1 MAKYSICTDTSVASW
16 GNQYAIGT
24 LENCKMRGGVK
35 DSISRIM
42 HKPDQSFTDISVR
55 SRLNGSA

>member
-16 GNQYAIGT
+16 VNQYVIGT
-24 LENCKMRGGVK
+24 FLNCKMRWGVK
-35 DSISRIM
+35 VSVSRIM
-42 HKPDQSFTDISVR
+42 HKPDQSFADMSVR

>member
-16 GNQYAIGT
+16 GIEYVIGT
-24 LENCKMRGGVK
+24 FENCKMRCGVK
-35 DSISRIM
+35 ESISRIM
-42 HKPDQSFTDISVR
+42 HNPDQSFADMSVR